1 MRNTRDPM
9 CSLTATPLLPF
20 AASGGSQHLPPVI
33 RAVRV
38 SWTSQERDES
48 VQLASYLA
56 VALLSLGVAAYAVI
70 AYAFFPIG
78 TFLHPDMRASFEAH
92 RVVVYLHV
100 FASALT
106 LALGPFQFSARLRAS
121 RPELHRWMGR
131 VYLGVGVLVG
141 GVAGLV
147 MAMNAYGG
155 LASNVVF
162 GVLAVLWLYT
172 GLRAYLA
179 IRARD
184 IAAHRLWMIRNYALA
199 FAAVTLRL
207 WLPAAVVAGIDFD
220 IAYPA
225 IAWLCWVPNLV
236 LAMAWMRRDG

>member
-1 MRNTRDPM
+1 MP
-9 CSLTATPLLPF
+9 
-20 AASGGSQHLPPVI
+20 
-33 RAVRV
+33 
-38 SWTSQERDES
+38 
-48 VQLASYLA
+48 LASFLA
-56 VALLSLGVAAYAVI
+56 LAFLSIGVGAYAVV
-70 AYAFFPIG
+70 AYALFPVG
-78 TFLHPDMRASFEAH
+78 SMLHPDMRASFEAN

-106 LALGPFQFSARLRAS
+106 LALGPFQFSTRLRAS
-121 RPELHRWMGR
+121 RPVLHRWMGR
-131 VYLGVGVLVG
+131 VDLGVGVLVG
-141 GVAGLV
+141 GLAGLV
-147 MAMNAYGG
+147 MALDAYGG
-155 LASNVVF
+155 LTAKVGF

-184 IAAHRLWMIRNYALA
+184 IATHRLWMIRNFALA

-225 IAWLCWVPNLV
+225 IAWLCWVPNIV
-236 LAMAWMRRDG
+236 VALAWTRRHG